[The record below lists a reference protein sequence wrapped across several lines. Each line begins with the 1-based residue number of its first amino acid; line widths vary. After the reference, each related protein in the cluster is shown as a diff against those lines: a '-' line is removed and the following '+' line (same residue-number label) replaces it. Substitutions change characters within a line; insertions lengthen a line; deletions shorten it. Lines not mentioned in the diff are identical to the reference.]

1 MRIFYVLSLSLALLT
16 GPVAA
21 DTSVAVNN
29 NAAASEQQAEPEAQT
44 EAALQ
49 QGSVPAAEAKA
60 AAEPA
65 SVKPVDGGAQNK
77 IPALS
82 PKSETGDGERPS
94 AGLGLGKMALSLAIV
109 VAIVIALG
117 WAFKKLTLR
126 MPGSRH
132 IKIISSMPLGPKE
145 RLLVIEMQGKQRVL
159 GVTAN
164 SINLLFEL
172 ENSLPEEKLAS
183 DFHTQLQSLLK
194 K

>member
-1 MRIFYVLSLSLALLT
+1 MRIFYVLSLSLALLA

-21 DTSVAVNN
+21 GTSDAVDN
-29 NAAASEQQAEPEAQT
+29 NAVASEQQAESEPKT

-49 QGSVPAAEAKA
+49 PGSVSAAEAKA
-60 AAEPA
+60 GTEP
-65 SVKPVDGGAQNK
+65 VKPVDAGAQNK

-82 PKSETGDGERPS
+82 PKTETGDGERPS

-126 MPGSRH
+126 LPGSRH

-159 GVTAN
+159 GVTAH

>member
-1 MRIFYVLSLSLALLT
+1 MRIFYVLTLLWLMLP
-16 GPVAA
+16 GAVAA
-21 DTSVAVNN
+21 DNTTP
-29 NAAASEQQAEPEAQT
+29 AAQQQAQAEPESETAAQT
-44 EAALQ
+44 EAGGQAVAQ
-49 QGSVPAAEAKA
+49 PDTAVAPAK
-60 AAEPA
+60 PA
-65 SVKPVDGGAQNK
+65 DGLTQNS

-82 PKSETGDGERPS
+82 AKAQAGDGERPA

-126 MPGSRH
+126 LPGSRH

-159 GVTAN
+159 GVTAH

>member
-1 MRIFYVLSLSLALLT
+1 MRIFYVLSLSLALLA

-21 DTSVAVNN
+21 GTSDAVDN
-29 NAAASEQQAEPEAQT
+29 NAVASEQQAESEPKT

-49 QGSVPAAEAKA
+49 PGSVSAAEAKA
-60 AAEPA
+60 GTEP
-65 SVKPVDGGAQNK
+65 VKPADAGAQNK

-82 PKSETGDGERPS
+82 PKTETGDGERPS

>member
-1 MRIFYVLSLSLALLT
+1 MRIFYVLTLLWLMLP
-16 GPVAA
+16 GVVAA
-21 DTSVAVNN
+21 DSTTP
-29 NAAASEQQAEPEAQT
+29 AAQQQQAQAEPEPETATQT
-44 EAALQ
+44 EVAGQ
-49 QGSVPAAEAKA
+49 A
-60 AAEPA
+60 AAQPHTTAAPA
-65 SVKPVDGGAQNK
+65 KPADGGTQNS

-82 PKSETGDGERPS
+82 AKAQAGDGERPA

-126 MPGSRH
+126 LPGSRH

-159 GVTAN
+159 GVTAH

>member
-1 MRIFYVLSLSLALLT
+1 MRLLYIVLLCVLVTPAVLMAQTATDSST
-16 GPVAA
+16 GPVASVVTAVA
-21 DTSVAVNN
+21 DSPIEPVETPPAAVKTLPTAD
-29 NAAASEQQAEPEAQT
+29 NAA
-44 EAALQ
+44 
-49 QGSVPAAEAKA
+49 
-60 AAEPA
+60 
-65 SVKPVDGGAQNK
+65 
-77 IPALS
+77 
-82 PKSETGDGERPS
+82 ERPTG
-94 AGLGLGKMALSLAIV
+94 GLGLGKMALSLAIV

-126 MPGSRH
+126 LPGSRH
-132 IKIISSMPLGPKE
+132 IKIISTMPLGPKE

-159 GVTAN
+159 GVTAH

>member
-1 MRIFYVLSLSLALLT
+1 MRIFMFVLLCSLLLPGSLLAQQAVT
-16 GPVAA
+16 
-21 DTSVAVNN
+21 DTDN
-29 NAAASEQQAEPEAQT
+29 SEQMVDTAQKAEP
-44 EAALQ
+44 
-49 QGSVPAAEAKA
+49 VPAEIP
-60 AAEPA
+60 PA
-65 SVKPVDGGAQNK
+65 GAV
-77 IPALS
+77 IPAENPMIKS
-82 PKSETGDGERPS
+82 PVNSESKTSRPT

-109 VAIVIALG
+109 VAVVLALG
-117 WAFKKLTLR
+117 WTFKKLTLR

-132 IKIISSMPLGPKE
+132 IKIISTMPLGPKE

-159 GVTAN
+159 GVTAH

>member
-1 MRIFYVLSLSLALLT
+1 MRIFYVLSLSLALLA

-21 DTSVAVNN
+21 GTSDAVDN
-29 NAAASEQQAEPEAQT
+29 NAVASEQLAESEPKT

-49 QGSVPAAEAKA
+49 PGSVSAAEAKA
-60 AAEPA
+60 GTEP
-65 SVKPVDGGAQNK
+65 VKPADAGAQNK

-82 PKSETGDGERPS
+82 PKTETGDGERPS